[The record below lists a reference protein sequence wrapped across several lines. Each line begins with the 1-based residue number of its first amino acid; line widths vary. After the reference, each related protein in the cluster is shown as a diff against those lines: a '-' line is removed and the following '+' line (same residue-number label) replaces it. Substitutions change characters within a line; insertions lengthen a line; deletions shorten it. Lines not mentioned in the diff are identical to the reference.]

1 MASVIRIKRSSVAGN
16 PATLAAGE
24 LAYSSL
30 SGTQANGGDRLYI
43 GMGSETGGNA
53 ANHFVIDG
61 KYFTDLMDHV
71 AGTLTAGSAL
81 IVDSNSKIDV
91 LNVDNITINGND
103 ISTTDTNGNLTL
115 TPNGTGGVVVST
127 GHDLTVENLT
137 NGRLVFASS
146 GGKLADTSNLL
157 WDAANN
163 KLVVTGMFATD
174 NIQIDGSTISNT
186 ASNANL
192 VLATNGT
199 GKISI
204 NNWFTLPNSTG
215 TNGYVLTSD
224 GVGGTTWQQSSSQ
237 LAISG
242 DTGSDTVSL
251 LNDTLAF
258 NGGEGID
265 VAVTNNT
272 ITISGED
279 ASSSNKGIASFAASY
294 FTVTNGDV
302 AINNAS
308 TSTKGIASFDAT
320 DFSVSSG
327 AVNLQVERIE
337 DIAGGL
343 FTGNVGQNIT
353 STYDDSAGKIDLFVN
368 TATWSTLG
376 VARFTSS
383 TFSVTDGN
391 VSVKTGGI
399 SNTQLANSSVTIGS
413 TSISLGASST
423 VLSGL
428 TEVTVDSVKIY
439 DYTIEAL
446 NTATFTIVTQNSATV
461 QFSNARLTNIA
472 EPQNDSDAAT
482 KYYVDSVAQGLHTH
496 FAADAATT
504 QTLALSVGG
513 TVTYTTVTNGV
524 GDYLT
529 FSSALNTLDGYSL
542 VNGDRI
548 LVKNE
553 TTQAFNGVY
562 IRTNSTTFTRADDMN
577 QPADLAGGDFI
588 FVVHGQVN
596 GDTGWVQTEEV
607 STVGSSPIVFT
618 QFSGAGT
625 YIGGDGLTLTG
636 NIFSVNATNGIEVS
650 NDNVQLASSV
660 AGAGLTYSLGVLDI
674 GGTAGRITV
683 NADSIDIA
691 SSYTGQTSIVTVG
704 TITSGTWQA
713 NTVGASYGGTGYTS
727 YAAYDLLVGNIGG
740 SLSKLTKGAAGTVL
754 QVSADGSALEYADL
768 DGGTY

>member
-53 ANHFVIDG
+53 ANHFVIGG

-279 ASSSNKGIASFAASY
+279 ASSSNKGMASFAASY

>member
-53 ANHFVIDG
+53 ANHFVIGG
-61 KYFTDLMDHV
+61 KYFTDLLDHV
-71 AGTLTAGSAL
+71 AGTVTAGSAL

-137 NGRLVFASS
+137 NGRLVFAST

-163 KLVVTGMFATD
+163 KLVITGMFATD

-215 TNGYVLTSD
+215 TSGYVLTSD

-251 LNDTLAF
+251 LNDTLAV

-279 ASSSNKGIASFAASY
+279 ASSANKGIASFAASY

-343 FTGNVGQNIT
+343 FTGNVTQNIT
-353 STYDDSAGKIDLFVN
+353 STYDDSSGKIDLFVS

-399 SNTQLANSSVTIGS
+399 SNTQLANSAVTIGS

-428 TEVTVDSVKIY
+428 TEVTVDNVKIY

-446 NTATFTIVTQNSATV
+446 NTATFTIVTQNSATI
-461 QFSNARLTNIA
+461 QFSNARLTNLA
-472 EPQNDSDAAT
+472 EPQNDQDAAT

-542 VNGDRI
+542 VNGDRV

-553 TTQAFNGVY
+553 TTTAYNGVY
-562 IRTNSTTFTRADDMN
+562 IRTNATTFTRAEDMN

-607 STVGSSPIVFT
+607 ATVGSSPIVFT

-636 NIFSVNATNGIEVS
+636 NVFSVNATNGIEVS

-713 NTVGASYGGTGYTS
+713 NTVGASYGGTGFTS
-727 YAAYDLLVGNIGG
+727 YSAYDLLVGNIGG

-754 QVSADGSALEYADL
+754 QVSADGTALEYADL

>member
-53 ANHFVIDG
+53 ANHFVIGG